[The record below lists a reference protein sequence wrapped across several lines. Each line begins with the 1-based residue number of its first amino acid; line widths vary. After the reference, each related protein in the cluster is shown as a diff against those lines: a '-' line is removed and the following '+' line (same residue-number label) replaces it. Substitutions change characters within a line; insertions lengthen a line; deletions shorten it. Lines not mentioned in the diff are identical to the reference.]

1 MTTLTIGIDAQLFD
15 RIREDVAGIIDDEI
29 VELGVIVERDS
40 PKGVSDTGDSL
51 STTWDV
57 NPATISG
64 NTISASLINP
74 LPFALERLAGR
85 GPGKQPPVD
94 RLRRWALANGV
105 NPYAVARKIGR
116 EGTERFKE
124 GEDANILKINPR
136 TKEIP
141 TEKGPQKT
149 ATDTMVR
156 RIEGLSY

>member
-29 VELGVIVERDS
+29 VEFGVIVERDS
-40 PKGVSDTGDSL
+40 PKGVSDVGQSL
-51 STTWDV
+51 SSSYDI
-57 NPATISG
+57 NPATITA
-64 NTISASLINP
+64 NTIEASFFSA
-74 LPFALERLAGR
+74 LPYSLERLAGR

-94 RLRRWALANGV
+94 KLRRWALANGV

-136 TKEIP
+136 TKVVP
-141 TEKGPQKT
+141 TEKGPQRT
-149 ATDTMVR
+149 ATDTMIR